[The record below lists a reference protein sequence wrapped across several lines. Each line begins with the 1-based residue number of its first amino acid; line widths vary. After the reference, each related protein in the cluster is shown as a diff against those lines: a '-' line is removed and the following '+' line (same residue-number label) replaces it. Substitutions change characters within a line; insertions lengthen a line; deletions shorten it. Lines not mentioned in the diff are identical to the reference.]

1 MLRAEARWN
10 GCPLDIIE
18 QKRGQIPERAL
29 EEEIDGFFFSKN
41 GKHSSISNMFLTDHR
56 TPTKLQSL
64 VLGLSHNRGPSVQ
77 FRPMTTKYLLQ
88 LYNLSTHEK
97 S

>member
-1 MLRAEARWN
+1 VPWKRRSML
-10 GCPLDIIE
+10 L
-18 QKRGQIPERAL
+18 
-29 EEEIDGFFFSKN
+29 FFFSKN

-97 S
+97 WWVQRTLNT